1 MLSGDPHLPQPLCH
15 CLDHCPCCFS
25 GTTRTS

>member
-1 MLSGDPHLPQPLCH
+1 MLSGAPHLPQPLCH

-25 GTTRTS
+25 DTAQSS